1 MLIIYGGE
9 MLFKVHTKFVK
20 QYRPFQFR
28 DTRAL
33 TNMSQEIGE
42 SDGPKSTTK
51 LVWPAGVLE

>member
-1 MLIIYGGE
+1 

-20 QYRPFQFR
+20 QYRLNTVQFR

-51 LVWPAGVLE
+51 LVLPA